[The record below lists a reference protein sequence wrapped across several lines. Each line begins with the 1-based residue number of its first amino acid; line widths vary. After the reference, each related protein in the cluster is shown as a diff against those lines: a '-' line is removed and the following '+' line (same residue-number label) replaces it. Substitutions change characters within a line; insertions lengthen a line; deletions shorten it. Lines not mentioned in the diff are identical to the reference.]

1 MSRYKLTVKK
11 SDNTAEDV
19 FFNVPEVNGKYE
31 VKFLLQNKTIV
42 AGTIDVGET
51 PVEYNVDV
59 TLSNDKTIRAGTIT
73 TQGPHWRT
81 VWTGSKRTLDGGS
94 NFGSEDFSD
103 EVNFNRPTRISGKA
117 TFTIGT
123 NGETTDMYFF
133 PLQISSENTKL
144 TGYSDEFEEN
154 GFTSSTNGNATA
166 SLYDEILHLM
176 IWCGITIYN
185 SSTGDVIVSEN
196 LAPNYITITKIE
208 QKY

>member
-59 TLSNDKTIRAGTIT
+59 ILSNDKTIRAGTIT

-94 NFGSEDFSD
+94 NFGSEDFSE
-103 EVNFNRPTRISGKA
+103 EVNFNRPTKISGKA
-117 TFTIGT
+117 TFTIGS
-123 NGETTDMYFF
+123 NGETTEAYFNSK
-133 PLQISSENTKL
+133 QIIENTELSRYYDESEQSGL
-144 TGYSDEFEEN
+144 TGIIS
-154 GFTSSTNGNATA
+154 GSATA

-176 IWCGITIYN
+176 ISASFVLYD
-185 SSTGDVIVSEN
+185 SSGNPIVSDN
-196 LAPNYITITKIE
+196 LTPNYITITKIE

>member
-59 TLSNDKTIRAGTIT
+59 KLSNDKTIRAGTIT

-103 EVNFNRPTRISGKA
+103 EVNFNRPTKISGKA
-117 TFTIGT
+117 TFTIGS
-123 NGETTDMYFF
+123 NGETTDAYFNSK
-133 PLQISSENTKL
+133 QIIENTELGKYYDESEQSGL
-144 TGYSDEFEEN
+144 TGIIDGS
-154 GFTSSTNGNATA
+154 ATA

-176 IWCGITIYN
+176 ISTSFVLYD
-185 SSTGDVIVSEN
+185 SSGNPIASDN

>member
-1 MSRYKLTVKK
+1 MSRYKLTVRK
-11 SDNTAEDV
+11 SDNTEDDV

-73 TQGPHWRT
+73 TQGPHWRI

-94 NFGSEDFSD
+94 NFGNEDFSD
-103 EVNFNRPTRISGKA
+103 EVNFNRPTKISGKA
-117 TFTIGT
+117 TFTIGS
-123 NGETTDMYFF
+123 NGETTDVNFVAI
-133 PLQISSENTKL
+133 QISENTRL
-144 TGYSDEFEEN
+144 AGYDDEKEES
-154 GFTSSTNGNATA
+154 GLIGIISGYATA

-176 IWCGITIYN
+176 ISCTFELHN
-185 SSTGDVIVSEN
+185 SSGDIISSDN

>member
-59 TLSNDKTIRAGTIT
+59 KLSNDKTIRAGTIT

-123 NGETTDMYFF
+123 NGETTDMHFF
-133 PLQISSENTKL
+133 PLQISSESTKL
-144 TGYSDEFEEN
+144 TGYYDEQEQS
-154 GFTSSTNGNATA
+154 GFTLITDGTATA
-166 SLYDEILHLM
+166 KLYDEILQL
-176 IWCGITIYN
+176 IISCSYFIN
-185 SSTGDVIVSEN
+185 DSSGNPIASDN
-196 LAPNYITITKIE
+196 LTPNYITITKIE

>member
-81 VWTGSKRTLDGGS
+81 VWTGNKRTLDGGS
-94 NFGSEDFSD
+94 NFGNEDFND
-103 EVNFNRPTRISGKA
+103 EVNFSRPTKISGTA
-117 TFTIGT
+117 TFTVGD
-123 NGETTDMYFF
+123 NGQTEERYFY
-133 PLQISSENTKL
+133 PLQISENTTL
-144 TGYSDEFEEN
+144 TSYHDEQEQS
-154 GFTSSTNGNATA
+154 GFTLITDGTATA
-166 SLYDEILHLM
+166 KLYDEILHLM
-176 IWCGITIYN
+176 ISCSYVFYDQSGN
-185 SSTGDVIVSEN
+185 PVSSSN
-196 LAPNYITITKIE
+196 LTPNYITITKIE

>member
-11 SDNTAEDV
+11 SDKTAEDV
-19 FFNVPEVNGKYE
+19 FFNVPDVNGKYE
-31 VKFLLQNKTIV
+31 VKFLLQNKTV
-42 AGTIDVGET
+42 VSGTIDVGET

-59 TLSNDKTIRAGTIT
+59 TLSNDKTMRAGTIT

-94 NFGSEDFSD
+94 NFGIEDFSD
-103 EVNFNRPTRISGKA
+103 EVNFNNPTKISGKA
-117 TFTIGT
+117 TFTIGD
-123 NGETTDMYFF
+123 NGETTDVYFNSK
-133 PLQISSENTKL
+133 QIIESTELGKYYNESEQSGL
-144 TGYSDEFEEN
+144 TGIIS
-154 GFTSSTNGNATA
+154 GTATA

-176 IWCGITIYN
+176 ISCSFVLYN
-185 SSTGDVIVSEN
+185 SSGDPIVSDN